1 MKIIK
6 ILFIKSL
13 KADFSSPKNFVKE
26 IENGTLKF
34 YEAII
39 QNLSNWKKSP
49 PKVDNFEQMK
59 NKIAIFGI
67 IVQLAGLIY
76 GIINK
81 AEDII
86 VMCLIFM
93 FVSTVALFDKKKK

>member
-1 MKIIK
+1 
-6 ILFIKSL
+6 
-13 KADFSSPKNFVKE
+13 
-26 IENGTLKF
+26 
-34 YEAII
+34 
-39 QNLSNWKKSP
+39 
-49 PKVDNFEQMK
+49 MK

-76 GIINK
+76 GILNK

-93 FVSTVALFDKKKK
+93 FISTVALFDKKKK

>member
-1 MKIIK
+1 
-6 ILFIKSL
+6 
-13 KADFSSPKNFVKE
+13 
-26 IENGTLKF
+26 
-34 YEAII
+34 
-39 QNLSNWKKSP
+39 
-49 PKVDNFEQMK
+49 MK

-76 GIINK
+76 GIVNK

-93 FVSTVALFDKKKK
+93 FISFSVCFSGLGHTRGPWAPMRKCGGTP

>member
-1 MKIIK
+1 
-6 ILFIKSL
+6 
-13 KADFSSPKNFVKE
+13 
-26 IENGTLKF
+26 
-34 YEAII
+34 
-39 QNLSNWKKSP
+39 
-49 PKVDNFEQMK
+49 MK

-67 IVQLAGLIY
+67 IVQLGGLIY

-93 FVSTVALFDKKKK
+93 FISTIALFDKKKK

>member
-1 MKIIK
+1 
-6 ILFIKSL
+6 
-13 KADFSSPKNFVKE
+13 
-26 IENGTLKF
+26 
-34 YEAII
+34 
-39 QNLSNWKKSP
+39 
-49 PKVDNFEQMK
+49 MK
-59 NKIAIFGI
+59 NKISILGI

-93 FVSTVALFDKKKK
+93 FISTIALFDKKKK

>member
-1 MKIIK
+1 MNFKNP
-6 ILFIKSL
+6 L
-13 KADFSSPKNFVKE
+13 K
-26 IENGTLKF
+26 
-34 YEAII
+34 
-39 QNLSNWKKSP
+39 
-49 PKVDNFEQMK
+49 MK

-76 GIINK
+76 GIVNK

-93 FVSTVALFDKKKK
+93 FVSTVALFDKKNK